1 MYDEPDALAL
11 QSPRSTRPSAYDDV
25 AEVLGHGLQLNDSV
39 ANGNGY
45 DGNGYDENVYDD
57 VDPGE
62 EHGVR
67 YACQIFFILIFVSLT
82 LIMCTKN
89 ILVECAYNL
98 EVMELS

>member
-11 QSPRSTRPSAYDDV
+11 QSPRSTRPGAYDDV

-45 DGNGYDENVYDD
+45 DENVYDD

-62 EHGVR
+62 EHAVR
-67 YACQIFFILIFVSLT
+67 YACQIFRFTCSNYV
-82 LIMCTKN
+82 
-89 ILVECAYNL
+89 Y
-98 EVMELS
+98 